1 MLECIYV
8 TRSDRRGWSLTL
20 NTHFHVYTVSWENN
34 YRCGWLIGSES
45 SSEAEVIAAAV
56 IVTLLE
62 MPHDSPGFP
71 SNSCALP
78 NLENKIPNRTIYL
91 CYKLVL
97 SKSRV
102 KSYHFESLQSLGLAA
117 AACFRAESPALPER
131 IPTWSTFA
139 LSHACHMFAQL
150 KKLQTAALGFF
161 SSWT

>member
-45 SSEAEVIAAAV
+45 SSEADVIAAAV

-71 SNSCALP
+71 SNSCAFAKPWKQNTKQDHLFVLQIGP
-78 NLENKIPNRTIYL
+78 FKIPSEVIPL
-91 CYKLVL
+91 WVL
-97 SKSRV
+97 AVPRVGSRGV
-102 KSYHFESLQSLGLAA
+102 FQTGEPCPAWVDTNLKPIRFEPCVPHVCSA
-117 AACFRAESPALPER
+117 
-131 IPTWSTFA
+131 
-139 LSHACHMFAQL
+139 
-150 KKLQTAALGFF
+150 
-161 SSWT
+161 

>member
-45 SSEAEVIAAAV
+45 SREAEVIAAVV

-97 SKSRV
+97 SKSWV

-117 AACFRAESPALPER
+117 AACIHPALPER
-131 IPTWSTFA
+131 IPTWSPFV
-139 LSHACHMFAQL
+139 LSHACHMFTQL